1 VYPIIGSGD
10 HGVKAQGD
18 GWLLTVALVEGI
30 NLAAVD
36 SSGSS
41 DPYVVFTCNGK
52 TRTSSIKFQKS
63 DPQWNGECYF
73 LLHWCIVLVF
83 TIISY
88 YDVNYTI
95 VGSNLFRS
103 LSKYNLNL
111 IVFLLLTMLH
121 FAEIFEFDAMD
132 ELPSVMD
139 VEVYDFDGPF
149 DEATSL
155 GHAEINFLKSN
166 ISDLADVWVPLQGK
180 LAQACQSK
188 IHLRIFLNNTRGGN
202 VVKEYLSKMEKEVG
216 KKVNGQFCF
225 GKFIIAYVLLL
236 LLFKPCAWL
245 FYFSY

>member
-1 VYPIIGSGD
+1 
-10 HGVKAQGD
+10 
-18 GWLLTVALVEGI
+18 
-30 NLAAVD
+30 
-36 SSGSS
+36 
-41 DPYVVFTCNGK
+41 
-52 TRTSSIKFQKS
+52 
-63 DPQWNGECYF
+63 
-73 LLHWCIVLVF
+73 
-83 TIISY
+83 
-88 YDVNYTI
+88 
-95 VGSNLFRS
+95 
-103 LSKYNLNL
+103 
-111 IVFLLLTMLH
+111 MLH
-121 FAEIFEFDAMD
+121 FAEIFEFDAMN

-216 KKVNGQFCF
+216 KKVNGEFCF

-236 LLFKPCAWL
+236 LLLFFKPCAWL
-245 FYFSY
+245 FYFSCY